1 MAKVIRYVGRES
13 HFKGKTLFE
22 IAANLKSCK
31 GRVVYR
37 TGFLK
42 YANPDKSY
50 VILEDVKSNLSTQ
63 NFKSGTV
70 TGYRVHRGHTFD
82 KLFQI
87 NSGMKQ
93 DWHLVPKGDES
104 EFCKID
110 RVHQVIDKR
119 MKTMTVP
126 PVMAAK
132 LKTLGTER
140 SQLTEIPLKYSK
152 KKGKKLL

>member
-37 TGFLK
+37 QGFLK
-42 YANPDKSY
+42 DPEKTF
-50 VILEDVKSNLSTQ
+50 VILEDVKPNLS
-63 NFKSGTV
+63 NEDFKSGTV
-70 TGYRVHRGHTFD
+70 TGYRVFRGHKFD
-82 KLFQI
+82 RLFQI

-93 DWHLVPKGDES
+93 DWHLIPKAEEA

-110 RVHQVIDKR
+110 KVFQVVDTR
-119 MKTMTVP
+119 PSTMTLP

-132 LKTLGTER
+132 LKSLGTEM
-140 SQLTEIPLKYSK
+140 SQLTEIPMKYPK
-152 KKGKKLL
+152 KKGKRLL